1 MASNSDSIYN
11 VLTFIHRHQDQVGFI
26 SERNSNVIAASVPD
40 TVPVANPELYFPVG
54 HLMVNRMSDDFLA
67 MNGDLLNDFF
77 EKTHSSKPD
86 YREVWMTTSYMPSEH
101 AYFVEMSFE

>member
-11 VLTFIHRHQDQVGFI
+11 VLTFIHRHQDKVRFI
-26 SERNSNVIAASVPD
+26 SQRNSNVIAIGVPD

-54 HLMVNRMSDDFLA
+54 HLLVNRMDDDFLA

-77 EKTHSSKPD
+77 ERTQSSKLD
-86 YREVWMTTSYMPSEH
+86 YREVWITTSHIPAEQ
-101 AYFVEMSFE
+101 AYLVELSFE